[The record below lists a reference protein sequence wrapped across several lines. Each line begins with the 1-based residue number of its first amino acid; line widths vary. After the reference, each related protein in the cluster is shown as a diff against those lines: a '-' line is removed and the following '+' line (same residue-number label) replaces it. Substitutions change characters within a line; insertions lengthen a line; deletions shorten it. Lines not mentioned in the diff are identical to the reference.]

1 MQTYFSSDFH
11 LGHKAITKY
20 RTQFS
25 SMEEHDE
32 AILTMLESFP
42 KRTLMHILGDF
53 LFDGPN
59 LNYYLLR
66 LSNLPYKIKLVMGNH
81 DSKLLYSKCP
91 SNIEI
96 QLPLYSYKNM
106 WISHC
111 PIHPQELRSR
121 ILSVHGHL
129 HGGIVHH
136 CDGEPDERYFN
147 VNLDN
152 NNFKPVPIETINS
165 YAQGLK

>member
-1 MQTYFSSDFH
+1 
-11 LGHKAITKY
+11 
-20 RTQFS
+20 
-25 SMEEHDE
+25 
-32 AILTMLESFP
+32 
-42 KRTLMHILGDF
+42 MHILGDF

-66 LSNLPYKIKLVMGNH
+66 LSKLPYRIKLVMGNH
-81 DSKLLYSKCP
+81 CSKLLYSKCP

-96 QLPLYSYKNM
+96 QLPFYSYKNM

-121 ILSVHGHL
+121 VLNIHGHL
-129 HGGIVHH
+129 HGGIVRH

-152 NNFKPVPIETINS
+152 NNFKPVPLDTIIS
-165 YAQGLK
+165 HIKGK

>member
-53 LFDGPN
+53 LFDGSN

-96 QLPLYSYKNM
+96 QLPLYTHKNM

-121 ILSVHGHL
+121 ILNVHGHL

-152 NNFKPVPIETINS
+152 NNFKPVPIETITS

>member
-59 LNYYLLR
+59 LNYY
-66 LSNLPYKIKLVMGNH
+66 
-81 DSKLLYSKCP
+81 
-91 SNIEI
+91 
-96 QLPLYSYKNM
+96 
-106 WISHC
+106 
-111 PIHPQELRSR
+111 
-121 ILSVHGHL
+121 
-129 HGGIVHH
+129 
-136 CDGEPDERYFN
+136 RYFN

-152 NNFKPVPIETINS
+152 NYFKPVPLEEIVEYS
-165 YAQGLK
+165 KKLHP

>member
-1 MQTYFSSDFH
+1 
-11 LGHKAITKY
+11 
-20 RTQFS
+20 
-25 SMEEHDE
+25 MEEHDE

-96 QLPLYSYKNM
+96 QLPLYTHKNM

-111 PIHPQELRSR
+111 PSHPQELRCR
-121 ILSVHGHL
+121 VGCVHGHL
-129 HGGIVHH
+129 HGCVVKRTHYNIESD
-136 CDGEPDERYFN
+136 CNDLYLPDKRYFN

-152 NNFKPVPIETINS
+152 NNFKPVPIETITS
-165 YAQGLK
+165 HFQGLK

>member
-1 MQTYFSSDFH
+1 
-11 LGHKAITKY
+11 
-20 RTQFS
+20 
-25 SMEEHDE
+25 MEEHDE
-32 AILTMLESFP
+32 HILSMLESYP
-42 KRTLMHILGDF
+42 KRTNMVILGDF
-53 LFDGPN
+53 LFEGPN
-59 LNYYLLR
+59 FNYYLLR
-66 LSNLPYKIKLVMGNH
+66 ISQLPYKIKLVMGNH
-81 DSKLLYSKCP
+81 DSNLLYTKCP

-106 WISHC
+106 WVSHC

-121 ILSVHGHL
+121 MLNIHGHL

>member
-53 LFDGPN
+53 LFDGPS

-81 DSKLLYSKCP
+81 DSKLLYTKCP

-96 QLPLYSYKNM
+96 QLPLYTHKNM

-129 HGGIVHH
+129 HNDIIKINGK
-136 CDGEPDERYFN
+136 PDYRYFN

-152 NNFKPVPIETINS
+152 NYFKPVPLEEIVEYS
-165 YAQGLK
+165 KKLHP